1 MISGQQVA
9 PGHHSLIFHNGAD
22 HVGLNLGILPAAL
35 GCADKVLPENNKENN
50 LVQPQNVHGQD
61 IAQEHSGD
69 GQNKDNNTGEYQNP
83 LLNRIKEMEQA
94 AVTQISGESV
104 QLFHMRFLL
113 FFHQADSTPERRI
126 SLMVHI
132 LGSLIYFAQAF
143 RSA

>member
-1 MISGQQVA
+1 MA

-113 FFHQADSTPERRI
+113 SFTR
-126 SLMVHI
+126 
-132 LGSLIYFAQAF
+132 LIPR
-143 RSA
+143 RSAESA